1 MYCHLT
7 LKTMDNKNFNRVRVE
22 VLAQVLE
29 NYGYHEGGNSWKPKG
44 AQMFIIYADDVQ
56 YYDKEDLVEA
66 IKVCLEKESND
77 FNRFEYV
84 NHELMF
90 HEPIEIPNEQFD
102 ACFDAHMSNLINNN
116 SNG

>member
-1 MYCHLT
+1 
-7 LKTMDNKNFNRVRVE
+7 MDNKNFNRVRVE

-29 NYGYHEGGNSWKPKG
+29 NYGYHEGGNAWKPKG

-77 FNRFEYV
+77 YNRFEYV